1 MINLTIIFGGK
12 SNEHNISIL
21 SARSIMKY
29 INKDKYNISLIYIDK
44 DGIWYKCHDID
55 NLDNLELIKNFNMLT
70 QTDIVFPVLHGKY
83 GEDGRLQGLF
93 EILGIKYVGCRLDSS
108 LISMDKELTKII
120 LNNINIPQAKYLCVH
135 KNNYN
140 INSILKAINTQIK
153 YPVFIKPAR
162 SGSSI
167 GINKAYDSNSVDKY
181 IKEAFKYDDKVIIE
195 EYIKGREI
203 EVGILGNNELIIS
216 DIGEIK
222 TNDDFYS
229 YDSKYKNNKSKTIIP
244 ALIDD
249 ALVYKIKGCAIEI
262 YKVLECRGL
271 SRLDFFVDNDRII
284 FNEINTMPGFT
295 NISMYPMLFESIG
308 INYSDLIDRLIELG
322 ME

>member
-1 MINLTIIFGGK
+1 MV
-12 SNEHNISIL
+12 
-21 SARSIMKY
+21 
-29 INKDKYNISLIYIDK
+29 
-44 DGIWYKCHDID
+44 
-55 NLDNLELIKNFNMLT
+55 LIKHM
-70 QTDIVFPVLHGKY
+70 G
-83 GEDGRLQGLF
+83 
-93 EILGIKYVGCRLDSS
+93 
-108 LISMDKELTKII
+108 
-120 LNNINIPQAKYLCVH
+120 
-135 KNNYN
+135 
-140 INSILKAINTQIK
+140 
-153 YPVFIKPAR
+153 
-162 SGSSI
+162 
-167 GINKAYDSNSVDKY
+167 NK
-181 IKEAFKYDDKVIIE
+181 
-195 EYIKGREI
+195 
-203 EVGILGNNELIIS
+203 ELIIS